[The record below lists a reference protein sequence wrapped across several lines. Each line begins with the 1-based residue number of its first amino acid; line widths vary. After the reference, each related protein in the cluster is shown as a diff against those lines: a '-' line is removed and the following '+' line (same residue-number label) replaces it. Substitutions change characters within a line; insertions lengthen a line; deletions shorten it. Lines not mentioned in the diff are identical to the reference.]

1 MVDEV
6 KVDGEVKIDKQTGM
20 KAYQLVQENMKIE
33 MYWHVKML
41 QQIALEFRI
50 VVEILVEM
58 NAGSNEDGRY
68 GCGGVS

>member
-33 MYWHVKML
+33 MY
-41 QQIALEFRI
+41 
-50 VVEILVEM
+50 
-58 NAGSNEDGRY
+58 
-68 GCGGVS
+68 